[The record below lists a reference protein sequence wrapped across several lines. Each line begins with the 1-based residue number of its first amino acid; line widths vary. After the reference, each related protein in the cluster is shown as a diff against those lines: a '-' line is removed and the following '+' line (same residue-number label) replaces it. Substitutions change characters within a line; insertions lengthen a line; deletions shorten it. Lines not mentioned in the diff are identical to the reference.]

1 MNGIDATSIEHSRV
15 VSILSAPGDT
25 IEIIA
30 ERPKPLSSPLVN
42 GKDDD
47 ARMSYAINSGINIPS
62 PRVVEEINP
71 KDAKLTNN
79 SLNFINSTNKTSVSQ
94 SPTKQNP
101 KASLP
106 QVFDASFPKKVVK
119 SPVLLGSEPDPA
131 KDSVDAP
138 PPPAKLFSGPILV
151 RPPSIRSQKNSEKEE
166 EEGEEDGVE
175 KSKAKK
181 VDESHDSIGSAPIVV
196 QTAKPPKKSKKS
208 KAKKSSTDADDE
220 EALLMLS
227 RSFEDLQVVDGD
239 NDAQENDAPGSK
251 VNKKKKK
258 NNKTYPIEV

>member
-71 KDAKLTNN
+71 KVAKLTNN

-131 KDSVDAP
+131 KDSVDA
-138 PPPAKLFSGPILV
+138 
-151 RPPSIRSQKNSEKEE
+151 PPSIRSQKNSEKEE